1 MHFPDKL
8 VFWGTLYATPL
19 VWGLFCVMNALTF
32 AIFKTATTSICM
44 IIAVIQYWG
53 FKNCKAAMA
62 VHAKR
67 SKAKKS
73 KKLKEAAK
81 KKKAGKKG

>member
-1 MHFPDKL
+1 
-8 VFWGTLYATPL
+8 
-19 VWGLFCVMNALTF
+19 MNALTF

-67 SKAKKS
+67 TRAKKG
-73 KKLKEAAK
+73 KKLISAAK
-81 KKKAGKKG
+81 KKKAANKEDGGKKTKK

>member
-1 MHFPDKL
+1 
-8 VFWGTLYATPL
+8 
-19 VWGLFCVMNALTF
+19 MNALTF
-32 AIFKTATTSICM
+32 AIFKTATTTICL

-67 SKAKKS
+67 SRAKKG
-73 KKLKEAAK
+73 KKLRSAATN
-81 KKKAGKKG
+81 KKAAN

>member
-1 MHFPDKL
+1 
-8 VFWGTLYATPL
+8 
-19 VWGLFCVMNALTF
+19 
-32 AIFKTATTSICM
+32 M

-67 SKAKKS
+67 SRAKKG
-73 KKLKEAAK
+73 KKLISAAK
-81 KKKAGKKG
+81 KKKAANKEDGGKKTKK